1 LKTQQV
7 DDCAFEKSVSLW
19 LNFKIKTDMTAM
31 LRDKVFKRMN
41 TTNLNSPFVKY
52 SCEIVKY
59 QPQYYKNRVYTK
71 NEWISVSDI
80 GRSFDGVVLTKEEY
94 LRIESAYVDTVKEL
108 LEVSGVKFLTIVNPD
123 TFYLR
128 REKAFNKENKAIYQ
142 IVSSLKE
149 GQRITASKI
158 DTVLKACLRELFWCA
173 LVNET
178 KKVQVDVGYDYYLHF
193 YSRLPE
199 KTISEIARNHGLYC
213 NPR

>member
-1 LKTQQV
+1 
-7 DDCAFEKSVSLW
+7 
-19 LNFKIKTDMTAM
+19 MTAM

-128 REKAFNKENKAIYQ
+128 REKAFTKENKAIYQ

-199 KTISEIARNHGLYC
+199 ETISEIARNHGLYC

>member
-1 LKTQQV
+1 
-7 DDCAFEKSVSLW
+7 
-19 LNFKIKTDMTAM
+19 M

-41 TTNLNSPFVKY
+41 STNINSPFMKY

-59 QPQYYKNRVYTK
+59 QPQYYKDRVYTK
-71 NEWISVSDI
+71 NEWVSVSDI
-80 GRSFDGVVLTKEEY
+80 GRCFDGEVLTKEEY
-94 LRIESAYVDTVKEL
+94 LRVESAYIDTVKEL
-108 LEVSGVKFLTIVNPD
+108 FEVSGVKFLTIVDPI
-123 TFYLR
+123 TFNVR
-128 REKAFNKENKAIYQ
+128 REKAFNKENKAMYQ

-149 GQRITASKI
+149 GKRIATCKI

-199 KTISEIARNHGLYC
+199 ETISKIARCHGLYC

>member
-1 LKTQQV
+1 
-7 DDCAFEKSVSLW
+7 
-19 LNFKIKTDMTAM
+19 MTAM

-59 QPQYYKNRVYTK
+59 PPQYYKNRVYTK

-199 KTISEIARNHGLYC
+199 ETISEIARNHGLYC

>member
-1 LKTQQV
+1 
-7 DDCAFEKSVSLW
+7 
-19 LNFKIKTDMTAM
+19 
-31 LRDKVFKRMN
+31 
-41 TTNLNSPFVKY
+41 
-52 SCEIVKY
+52 
-59 QPQYYKNRVYTK
+59 
-71 NEWISVSDI
+71 
-80 GRSFDGVVLTKEEY
+80 
-94 LRIESAYVDTVKEL
+94 

-158 DTVLKACLRELFWCA
+158 DMVLKACLRELFWCA

-193 YSRLPE
+193 YSRLPVE
-199 KTISEIARNHGLYC
+199 AIREIARNHGLYC